1 MSNSI
6 KRRVFVLFAI
16 LTFLI
21 SGITATTGSFGT
33 AEAGS
38 ACQKVGWGLGQ
49 QSVGG
54 AFQGA
59 ANKESP
65 SRKWT
70 AEELFRNSVG
80 FSSYYGEGKS
90 TWFYADTSERG
101 DGKDGYAEVK
111 SKLEEN
117 RGCATADFIPNT
129 FFVLSSMAT
138 AITGSIVLT
147 LVGKDEMADVLMKVI
162 GGDKEVGNDGLITT
176 FLSSFY
182 MPLVVIT
189 VLIMAFIIVYK
200 GLIQM
205 KFREALNSAIWTI
218 GAFVMGLALM
228 LNPQILVSVPQGAT
242 STITT
247 CVMGAL
253 SGQNCLS
260 GDIQAPSVLAGPECV
275 SNVADG
281 RDSESVVNSLNCTVW
296 KSFILEPWAE
306 VQFGAPYNELYTK
319 SPPDGGSIWKNLPE
333 GKGDNYCVNMTSSKS
348 YKDSMVDGRPVMDG
362 AKEEVC
368 NVALYHLFVKT
379 DMEDP
384 VSQAGNNYK
393 DGWTTDDTGS
403 YDKRWYDIIIPAAG
417 DSSTWRAWSG
427 NGQFGAK
434 IGTGIMGLIATLAAA
449 SVLLLLALFAGA
461 YKIIGLVLMA
471 FAPIF
476 FLMAIDPSRG
486 RRIFLGWLE
495 TLISSILKYFAI
507 TVLIIVAL
515 VMYSGMLANTSS
527 VMSFV
532 GIIILTVALHMY
544 RKEITNLIGA
554 SNMGGQRL
562 SNRAADLGGWAV
574 NQGKQKGMAATGGTI
589 GGAVGR
595 IRGRNADVASRNETI
610 ADLKQKLEAATS
622 EEDKQ
627 FYQDQMNNEKLLKK
641 EAGGLVG
648 AAVKGAVTGSASSV
662 GRNLKRGNGIIA
674 NVAQQADRTKKA
686 IDQERKERE
695 KEGVKVREAY
705 ERSKADSI
713 NAAERD
719 LASQKTT
726 IPEGRH
732 KDTNTNGKYRSHVN
746 GNKEE
751 VSKEEIKT
759 NIDASY
765 ENIVKPSF
773 YDDEN
778 LSEQEKA
785 ELDKVVDLV
794 RESGISDTELV
805 ALMKNEEVIKDPNKQ
820 EIVSNEIKARMEAY
834 NKLDIKNTPLDNATA
849 VGKGLIENKEQ
860 ANELNKF
867 EADFINKIS
876 TKNNEEAIK
885 AYKDVLYDAGLS
897 NDEIFNSAQNLIIAH
912 SENNLDIRDE
922 ILSDL
927 NKHEVENVYDKA
939 KQIAK
944 ETGEISDTVLKEKLG
959 VDTEAA
965 DKILTAMYIDKEIGE
980 IEAAEDGS
988 YKAVVI
994 PPAKDNQDPKDNQ
1007 SSESKPAEPQNEEIK
1022 TPNENTRE
1030 ERREREERNQSS
1042 QSRSNAEQP
1051 NQSGQ
1056 PEYNQEEINRKTEE
1070 EIKQREER
1078 TQAEQKRAEPQN
1090 EEIKTPNENT
1100 REERREREERNQS
1113 SQSRSNAEQPNQ
1125 SGQPEYNQEE
1135 INRKTEEEI
1144 KQREERAQ
1152 AEQKR
1157 AEERA
1162 YQRAEEQKAASEIQ
1176 QPQSR
1181 KTSDDDP
1188 ISKAL
1193 DEMNEEYSKQKQ
1205 NNATQS
1211 TEVNQENLTKE
1222 KVERSENVKMPN
1234 PDTINVQNT
1243 NSVNSED
1250 EISVQRRTQTS
1261 VEEYNYDSL
1270 LDEFMNDD
1278 SSGDSEVDSNRDNR
1292 R

>member
-1078 TQAEQKRAEPQN
+1078 
-1090 EEIKTPNENT
+1090 
-1100 REERREREERNQS
+1100 
-1113 SQSRSNAEQPNQ
+1113 
-1125 SGQPEYNQEE
+1125 
-1135 INRKTEEEI
+1135 
-1144 KQREERAQ
+1144 AQ

>member
-6 KRRVFVLFAI
+6 KRRVLILIAI

-59 ANKESP
+59 ANKESS

-90 TWFYADTSERG
+90 TWFYADTSDRG
-101 DGKDGYAEVK
+101 KDKDGYAEVK

-162 GGDKEVGNDGLITT
+162 GGDKDVGNDGLITT

-189 VLIMAFIIVYK
+189 VLIMAFVIVYK

-205 KFREALNSAIWTI
+205 KFREALNSAIWTL
-218 GAFVMGLALM
+218 GAFIVGLALM
-228 LNPQILVSVPQGAT
+228 LNPQVLVSIPQGAT

-253 SGQNCLS
+253 SGQNCLT
-260 GDIQAPSVLAGPECV
+260 GDIEAPSVLTGPECV
-275 SNVADG
+275 SSVADG

-333 GKGDNYCVNMTSSKS
+333 GKASNYCINMTSSKS
-348 YKDSMVDGRPVMDG
+348 YRDSMSDGRPVMDG

-384 VSQAGNNYK
+384 VSQANNNYK
-393 DGWTTDDTGS
+393 NGWTTDDTGS
-403 YDKRWYDIIIPAAG
+403 YDQRWYDIIIPTAS
-417 DSSTWRAWSG
+417 DSSSWRAWSG

-434 IGTGIMGLIATLAAA
+434 IGTGIMGLIATIAAA

-471 FAPIF
+471 FAPV
-476 FLMAIDPSRG
+476 FLLLAIDPSRG

-574 NQGKQKGMAATGGTI
+574 NQGKQKGMAATGGTL

-610 ADLKQKLEAATS
+610 ADLQKKLEAATS
-622 EEDKQ
+622 DEDRQ

-648 AAVKGAVTGSASSV
+648 AAVKGAAAGSASSV
-662 GRNLKRGNGIIA
+662 ARSLKRGNGIIA
-674 NVAQQADRTKKA
+674 NVAQQADRTKQA
-686 IDQERKERE
+686 IDQERKERD
-695 KEGVKVREAY
+695 KEVSKAREAY
-705 ERSKADSI
+705 ERSKDDAFNS
-713 NAAERD
+713 AERD
-719 LASQKTT
+719 LSSQNVV

-732 KDTNTNGKYRSHVN
+732 EDKNQNGVKGNHVDKDNQEVN
-746 GNKEE
+746 KD
-751 VSKEEIKT
+751 VIKT
-759 NIDASY
+759 QVDAAY
-765 ENIVKPSF
+765 EDIIEPSF
-773 YDDEN
+773 YDNEN
-778 LSEQEKA
+778 LTEEEKN

-805 ALMKNEEVIKDPNKQ
+805 ALMKNEEVMKDPNKQ
-820 EIVSNEIKARMEAY
+820 EIVSSEIKARMEAY
-834 NKLDIKNTPLDNATA
+834 NKLDISNTPLDNATA
-849 VGKGLIENKEQ
+849 VGQGLIKDNAQ
-860 ANELNKF
+860 ANEINKF
-867 EADFINKIS
+867 EADFINQVS
-876 TKNNEEAIK
+876 TEKNEEMMK

-897 NDEIFNSAQNLIIAH
+897 NEEIYNSTKNLLVAQ
-912 SENNLDIRDE
+912 SESNLDIRDE

-927 NKHEVENVYDKA
+927 GKHEVDNLYDKA
-939 KQIAK
+939 KEIAK
-944 ETGEISDTVLKEKLG
+944 ESGEISDAVLKEKLG
-959 VDTEAA
+959 VESDVAE
-965 DKILTAMYIDKEIGE
+965 KILTAMYIDKEIAE
-980 IEAAEDGS
+980 IKESEDGI

-994 PPAKDNQDPKDNQ
+994 PAQKQDDTSEGSSQENK
-1007 SSESKPAEPQNEEIK
+1007 SSEESSRDNNEPKNNEDSKVEPGQEIK
-1022 TPNENTRE
+1022 VPDESIRE
-1030 ERREREERNQSS
+1030 ERREREER
-1042 QSRSNAEQP
+1042 AKAY
-1051 NQSGQ
+1051 NQSG
-1056 PEYNQEEINRKTEE
+1056 
-1070 EIKQREER
+1070 EER
-1078 TQAEQKRAEPQN
+1078 TNKEYTKQSQPQEMPRYDDIAKGQEGQFTVPT
-1090 EEIKTPNENT
+1090 EESA
-1100 REERREREERNQS
+1100 EERREREQRIQA
-1113 SQSRSNAEQPNQ
+1113 AEQQ
-1125 SGQPEYNQEE
+1125 
-1135 INRKTEEEI
+1135 
-1144 KQREERAQ
+1144 AQ
-1152 AEQKR
+1152 DKAQ
-1157 AEERA
+1157 
-1162 YQRAEEQKAASEIQ
+1162 QRAEEQRAANEIQ
-1176 QPQSR
+1176 SPQSR
-1181 KTSDDDP
+1181 KTSESDA
-1188 ISKAL
+1188 ISKAI
-1193 DEMNEEYSKQKQ
+1193 NEINEDSR
-1205 NNATQS
+1205 
-1211 TEVNQENLTKE
+1211 EE
-1222 KVERSENVKMPN
+1222 ERSRNAQQTSRNTQQVEDFRMPSPEELEDN
-1234 PDTINVQNT
+1234 SSPGLDSRRQN
-1243 NSVNSED
+1243 
-1250 EISVQRRTQTS
+1250 S

-1270 LDEFMNDD
+1270 LDEFMNDNFSD
-1278 SSGDSEVDSNRDNR
+1278 NSREQQGDDRDNR